1 MWDLPRWYISACSN
15 SVQYVRLHP
24 ILMSILLYHY
34 KQLTVCISEVQRIEG
49 RESTT
54 LLAVHHYWV
63 SAHGGNSGVLP
74 LASLLSQRVTLDFL
88 MIENRKKFFTLLQH
102 LDLFLGLRSS
112 LLVASLLLHP
122 SQRMVL
128 RWRPS
133 YLKRAYL

>member
-1 MWDLPRWYISACSN
+1 MHCQQVKGFSL
-15 SVQYVRLHP
+15 V
-24 ILMSILLYHY
+24 ILL
-34 KQLTVCISEVQRIEG
+34 LLLLLSFP
-49 RESTT
+49 STT

-63 SAHGGNSGVLP
+63 SARVGNSGVLP

-128 RWRPS
+128 RWWPS
-133 YLKRAYL
+133 YLKRALLSPFEGVKNAASAL

>member
-1 MWDLPRWYISACSN
+1 MGLKRAKPTPHTSSA
-15 SVQYVRLHP
+15 RF
-24 ILMSILLYHY
+24 LLFFFFSLYR
-34 KQLTVCISEVQRIEG
+34 QPL
-49 RESTT
+49 
-54 LLAVHHYWV
+54 LFLAVHHYWV
-63 SAHGGNSGVLP
+63 SARGGNSGVLP

-102 LDLFLGLRSS
+102 LDLSLGLRSS